1 MLVTYCIFFE
11 LVYPSLLSF
20 NFYLSKSMIQYML
33 SGNFHP
39 RMIDGL
45 RGITTGGV
53 SVQDFVDATN
63 IDKDNSI
70 KILDSLIDANF
81 GVYENNLY
89 EFAAGTRLDIALSML
104 NSGFDIH
111 DISES
116 IDWRDFEGFTAE
128 ILAANSFDV
137 SKNLFLT
144 KPRMEIDV
152 IGTRLGISLLIDCK
166 HWSHNHVP
174 THVVQ
179 KQIERTRQYVVKT
192 SNHVAAPV
200 IVTLYQDHVNF
211 VNRVPIVPIH
221 QFESFLDEFYGN
233 LDMMYIIERD

>member
-1 MLVTYCIFFE
+1 
-11 LVYPSLLSF
+11 
-20 NFYLSKSMIQYML
+20 MITA
-33 SGNFHP
+33 
-39 RMIDGL
+39 L
-45 RGITTGGV
+45 RGIVTGGI
-53 SVQDFVDATN
+53 SIQDFVISTDINET
-63 IDKDNSI
+63 DSI
-70 KILDSLIDANF
+70 KILDSLVDADF
-81 GVYENNLY
+81 GVYENDLY
-89 EFAAGTRLDIALSML
+89 YFAAGTRLDIALSLL
-104 NSGFDIH
+104 NLGFDIN

-128 ILAANSFDV
+128 ILSANSFEV

-174 THVVQ
+174 LHVVQ
-179 KQIERTRQYVVKT
+179 KQIERTRQYVIKT
-192 SNHVAAPV
+192 TNHIAAPI

-211 VNRVPIVPIH
+211 VNRVPIVPIY